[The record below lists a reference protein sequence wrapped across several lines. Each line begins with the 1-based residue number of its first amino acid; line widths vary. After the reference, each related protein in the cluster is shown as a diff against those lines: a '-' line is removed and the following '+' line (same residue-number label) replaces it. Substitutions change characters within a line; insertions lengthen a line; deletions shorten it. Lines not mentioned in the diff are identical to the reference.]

1 MTNTVSA
8 EYLRSYVER
17 IERLEEERKA
27 LAEDVREVYAEA
39 AGNGFDKKA
48 LRELI
53 KLRSKDASE
62 IEEQEYLLHTYM
74 IALGMKPE
82 LNE

>member
-1 MTNTVSA
+1 MSNTVSA
-8 EYLRSYVER
+8 EYLRAYVER
-17 IERLEEERKA
+17 IERLESERKD

-48 LRELI
+48 LREII

-62 IEEQEYLLHTYM
+62 IEEQEYLLDTYKR
-74 IALGMKPE
+74 ALGMLPE
-82 LNE
+82 GSE